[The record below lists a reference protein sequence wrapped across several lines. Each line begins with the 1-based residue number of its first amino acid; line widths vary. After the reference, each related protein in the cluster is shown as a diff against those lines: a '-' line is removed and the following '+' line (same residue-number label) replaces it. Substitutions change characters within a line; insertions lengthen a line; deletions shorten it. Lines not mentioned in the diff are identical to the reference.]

1 MINTMHCIQNLDIH
15 AWNFRKV
22 SKQRFLL
29 ITQLI
34 RLGVVQDAES
44 CLLRRLLAEH
54 LFNRFR
60 NSSFRNVVADQL
72 NGGIRC
78 FFDAHVDRRIGYA
91 LTLWLGRNFDF
102 DFLRGNLDRLGSC
115 RLNRLAQ
122 SRPGFPAL
130 FRFPARQQVL
140 LPQFP
145 AHPAVRF
152 PMLFQLPALLRS
164 ALPEAH

>member
-54 LFNRFR
+54 LFNRFPQQFLPECCR
-60 NSSFRNVVADQL
+60 GSTERWHPL
-72 NGGIRC
+72 

-91 LTLWLGRNFDF
+91 LTL
-102 DFLRGNLDRLGSC
+102 
-115 RLNRLAQ
+115 
-122 SRPGFPAL
+122 
-130 FRFPARQQVL
+130 
-140 LPQFP
+140 
-145 AHPAVRF
+145 
-152 PMLFQLPALLRS
+152 
-164 ALPEAH
+164 